1 MSQET
6 HASGALARHLPTFL
20 IVLMAIQPLMDILSF
35 WTDRLGMSNT
45 ITLLLRFAVF
55 AVVCVLGFVTSSRK
69 KVYGIAIA
77 ACAFLLVGHCI
88 SCFIVGYQRIVY
100 DLTNFVRVVQM
111 PLFVLCFISFLRANN
126 KCYRAFET
134 GLMLDFWIITASVVV
149 SVLTHT
155 SSATYQST
163 NVGILGWYS
172 FGNAQSAIMSI
183 LAPIVILLCY
193 RRKNFLLFT
202 VTSVA
207 ALAQL
212 YLMGTRLAFF
222 SIAVAAL
229 GVPIVLVLTGKA
241 RTSKRYIAVLVLIL
255 IACCATY
262 KQSPMYI
269 NQNRYNEA
277 MSYKQNEGAFL
288 AGVLAASATKSDMEY
303 ANEDNVIGFVGAKDT
318 AAVINDSA
326 VGFIEGAQFV
336 DPDVKVLVSYV
347 DSATAK
353 ELAITQYSNGA
364 DVVFVAAGPASVG
377 VIEAAAE
384 SKKYC
389 IGVDSDQALAY
400 EGKDEA
406 NFIISSAIKGVGDSI
421 YNAVEKAVDGTLPYG
436 EYQILGIEDGVVGL
450 ADNDIYQSVV
460 SDDAKKAVEDAKEK
474 LLAGEVTVDS
484 AYGMDE
490 ATLKGIINGAQ

>member
-1 MSQET
+1 MKKKFLCSTLAMAMTASMLFGCASESKTET
-6 HASGALARHLPTFL
+6 TAAAAETTAEAAKAETNGEKLK
-20 IVLMAIQPLMDILSF
+20 V
-35 WTDRLGMSNT
+35 
-45 ITLLLRFAVF
+45 TLLVTGSFGDKAFNDSAQAGMEKLEAE
-55 AVVCVLGFVTSSRK
+55 LGD
-69 KVYGIAIA
+69 KVEVNMVEMGSDKTKFEGSMLDPCESDA
-77 ACAFLLVGHCI
+77 
-88 SCFIVGYQRIVY
+88 
-100 DLTNFVRVVQM
+100 DL
-111 PLFVLCFISFLRANN
+111 II
-126 KCYRAFET
+126 T
-134 GLMLDFWIITASVVV
+134 GLWEITEKVAQEFPEKKFIIFDTDVDYTIGDLS
-149 SVLTHT
+149 
-155 SSATYQST
+155 
-163 NVGILGWYS
+163 NVYS
-172 FGNAQSAIMSI
+172 
-183 LAPIVILLCY
+183 
-193 RRKNFLLFT
+193 
-202 VTSVA
+202 
-207 ALAQL
+207 
-212 YLMGTRLAFF
+212 
-222 SIAVAAL
+222 
-229 GVPIVLVLTGKA
+229 
-241 RTSKRYIAVLVLIL
+241 
-255 IACCATY
+255 
-262 KQSPMYI
+262 
-269 NQNRYNEA
+269 

-303 ANEDNVIGFVGAKDT
+303 ANEENVIGFVGAKDT

-336 DPDVKVLVSYV
+336 DPDVKVLVSYVGSYV

-450 ADNDIYQSVV
+450 ADNDIYQSAV
-460 SDDAKKAVEDAKEK
+460 SEDAKKAVEDAKEK